1 MGFTGRRG
9 FIGVHKGTITVTP
22 TLLHEGLGIPVARVV
37 PDEDHDS
44 AADDEVFS
52 NNIEKMT
59 EFMESIV
66 D

>member
-1 MGFTGRRG
+1 M
-9 FIGVHKGTITVTP
+9 TP

>member
-1 MGFTGRRG
+1 M
-9 FIGVHKGTITVTP
+9 TP
-22 TLLHEGLGIPVARVV
+22 TLSREGLGIPVARAV

-52 NNIEKMT
+52 DNIEKMM
-59 EFMESIV
+59 EFMELIV